1 MTIEMILQGKSVQDM
16 ISCDCDMPVRDVVER
31 LSSKRIGAVP
41 VLRDGHVEG
50 IFSERDLVYHITA
63 QGAAVLDQPVKNIMT
78 SPALTVTSDT
88 SIMAALSL
96 MSRRRIR
103 HLPVVD
109 DGKVTGFI
117 SIGDLVK
124 HRIEK
129 IEQEANAMRDYIST
143 V

>member
-31 LSSKRIGAVP
+31 LSNKRIGAVP

-50 IFSERDLVYHITA
+50 IFSERDLVYHIAA